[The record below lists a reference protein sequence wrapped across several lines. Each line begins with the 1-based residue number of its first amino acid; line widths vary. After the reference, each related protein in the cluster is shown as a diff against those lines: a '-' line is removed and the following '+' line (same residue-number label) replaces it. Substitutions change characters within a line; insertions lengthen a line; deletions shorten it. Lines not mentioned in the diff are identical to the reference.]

1 MPESKYSVNGKNV
14 GVTAISNGRMAM
26 LTVDDFFVCQECG
39 FAMDAHESKNPYL
52 KTIQKEH
59 TAPSGKK
66 CNHKNLDKFSLGYTF
81 ETDVTLIKIYKPISK
96 MEKAYS
102 VLQAMIISAC
112 AILDIDENEISGCLQ
127 YQNDGSFCFV
137 LYDTTPGGAGHVRRL
152 NTQDMMEKLIKA
164 AYYRAKNCTC
174 GDEQGDSSCYG
185 CLRMYRNQ
193 KYHDILKRRYVV
205 EFLKDLVE

>member
-1 MPESKYSVNGKNV
+1 
-14 GVTAISNGRMAM
+14 
-26 LTVDDFFVCQECG
+26 
-39 FAMDAHESKNPYL
+39 
-52 KTIQKEH
+52 
-59 TAPSGKK
+59 
-66 CNHKNLDKFSLGYTF
+66 
-81 ETDVTLIKIYKPISK
+81 

-102 VLQAMIISAC
+102 VLQAMILSAC

-137 LYDTTPGGAGHVRRL
+137 LYDTTPGGAGHVRGL